1 MGEYRLK
8 PLTLTPT
15 SAPSVS
21 VGPTA
26 EPPLGASICQCDA
39 DNRCTT
45 WLEAYPL
52 LLKTYTT
59 KGNVRKRWLGG
70 LASNLSFNQSG
81 LRVIRSL
88 DARRQCYLLQLQLT
102 DRAMNELSM
111 YANEHGL
118 SAEVFKSV

>member
-45 WLEAYPL
+45 WLEAYTL
-52 LLKTYTT
+52 LLQTYD
-59 KGNVRKRWLGG
+59 NIRQELN
-70 LASNLSFNQSG
+70 NLVQ
-81 LRVIRSL
+81 
-88 DARRQCYLLQLQLT
+88 Q
-102 DRAMNELSM
+102 
-111 YANEHGL
+111 
-118 SAEVFKSV
+118 